1 MPRITWCILEPNT
14 FIRVI
19 VQYNPLSFRSE
30 PFISTLR
37 YRTIIC
43 DYWLLCS
50 AATSSA
56 VMTPADTLSIFYE
69 KVNRWLPSW
78 PSSEL

>member
-43 DYWLLCS
+43 DY
-50 AATSSA
+50 
-56 VMTPADTLSIFYE
+56 
-69 KVNRWLPSW
+69 
-78 PSSEL
+78 